1 MSEIIVGVDGSESSV
16 RAAQWAVEEASLRG
30 VAVRLITA
38 FQVPATWLGMGEAL
52 GATMTTSVSEED
64 LRGYGASTIAD
75 VVAKLDLPS
84 GVEVIA
90 DPRMGNPSDVLID
103 ASKTAAILVVGSR
116 GHGDIGSV
124 LLGST
129 GMHCVHHASCPVV
142 VVPNQGSGTG

>member
-1 MSEIIVGVDGSESSV
+1 MSEIVVGVDGSESSV
-16 RAAQWAVEEASLRG
+16 RAAQWAVDEAGLRDG
-30 VAVRLITA
+30 AVRVITA
-38 FQVPATWLGMGEAL
+38 FQAPAAWLGMGEAL
-52 GATMTTSVSEED
+52 GATITTSVSEED
-64 LRGYGASTIAD
+64 LRGYGAATIAE
-75 VVAKLDLPS
+75 VLTKLLVPD

-90 DPRMGNPSDVLID
+90 DPRMGNASDVLID
-103 ASKTAAILVVGSR
+103 ASKSASLLVVGSR